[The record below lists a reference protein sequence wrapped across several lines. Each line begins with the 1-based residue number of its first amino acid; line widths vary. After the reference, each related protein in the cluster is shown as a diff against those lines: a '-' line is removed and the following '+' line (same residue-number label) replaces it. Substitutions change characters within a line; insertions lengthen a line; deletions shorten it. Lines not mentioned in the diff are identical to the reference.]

1 MTIKKLANFLLSSD
15 RGHFSELPKAPIDWL
30 THPAVRFF
38 KIEAV
43 AGLMLLF
50 FTLLALI
57 LANSPFGDDFKRIWD
72 VSLGINFHKYSFERT
87 LHDWINDALMTF
99 FFFLIALELKREII
113 LGEFSRPRLAML
125 SVSAAVGGMIVPAI
139 IYLYFQYGELGQNGW
154 GTVMA
159 TDTAFVLGGLAL
171 LGKRIPRTLRIF
183 MLSLAVVDDIGATMV
198 VVFGYGSQIS
208 FPYIAFSLIGFTVVR
223 LMALAGIRSVGLFFG
238 VGAIIWLCIDAS
250 GIHGTVTGVILGL
263 MTPTI
268 KWVSDESLHNI
279 VDAVAA
285 HPPGAQWGD
294 SPYTKH
300 VLKTAEAAA
309 REALSP
315 VERLEIMLHPWVA
328 FVIMPLFAFANAGID
343 LTNMAYSNSIT
354 TAVFFGFVLGKPIGI
369 FLFSW
374 LAVRFG
380 FAILPTDVNWR
391 MIFASGMLAGIGFTM
406 AIFISN
412 LAFNAEL
419 VPAAKLGILLASL
432 VSGFLGVG
440 LLYFFT
446 RTQGSAPAILKISP
460 TK

>member
-1 MTIKKLANFLLSSD
+1 MAIKKLASMLLSND
-15 RGHFSELPKAPIDWL
+15 RGHISELPKAPIDWL
-30 THPAVRFF
+30 IHPTSRFF

-57 LANSPFGDDFKRIWD
+57 LANSPFDDDFKQVWEM
-72 VSLGINFHKYSFERT
+72 SLGITFHTYSFERT
-87 LHDWINDALMTF
+87 VHDWINDALMTF

-113 LGEFSRPRLAML
+113 LGEFSKPRLAMF
-125 SVSAAVGGMIVPAI
+125 SVSAALGGMIVPAM
-139 IYLYFQYGELGQNGW
+139 IYLCFQHGELGQNGW
-154 GTVMA
+154 GAVMA

-183 MLSLAVVDDIGATMV
+183 MLSLAVVDDIGAIIV
-198 VVFGYGSQIS
+198 VAFGYGSQIILI
-208 FPYIAFSLIGFTVVR
+208 YIAFSLVGFAVIR

-238 VGAIIWLCIDAS
+238 VGAVIWLCVDAS
-250 GIHGTVTGVILGL
+250 GIHATVTGVVLGL

-268 KWVSDESLHNI
+268 KWVNDERLHNI
-279 VDAVAA
+279 IDAVAT
-285 HPPGAQWGD
+285 HPPGEHWGD
-294 SPYTKH
+294 SPYAKH

-328 FVIMPLFAFANAGID
+328 FVIMPLFAFANAGVD
-343 LTNMAYSNSIT
+343 LMNMVYSNSIT
-354 TAVFFGFVLGKPIGI
+354 IAVFFGFVLGKPIGI

-374 LAVRFG
+374 IAVHIG
-380 FAILPTDVNWR
+380 VAILPTGLTWR

-412 LAFNAEL
+412 LAFDTEL
-419 VPAAKLGILLASL
+419 VASAKLGILLASL
-432 VSGFLGVG
+432 ISGFLGVG
-440 LLYFFT
+440 LLYIFT
-446 RTQGSAPAILKISP
+446 RTQDSKTHNA
-460 TK
+460 